1 MTLKSLC
8 KSLENL
14 TALYGYRRE
23 VLNFQF
29 QCKAA
34 FLQFK
39 PAITRD
45 IEFQ

>member
-1 MTLKSLC
+1 MQEFGKSYC
-8 KSLENL
+8 
-14 TALYGYRRE
+14 YRRE
-23 VLNFQF
+23 ELNFYF